1 MENFSIINNI
11 KLVIWDLDETFW
23 QGTLSEEGIQ
33 VISENVEIIKI
44 LTDRGIMNSIASK
57 NDFQI
62 AKDKLTSIG
71 IWEYFC
77 FPKISWEPKGNLIK
91 EIIRDFQ
98 LRPENVLFIDD
109 NKHNLKEASFYN
121 NNLNI
126 KEPSFINDILSH
138 PAFKGKNDFEHSRL
152 KQYKILEEKNKHKQ
166 IYTSNTDFLASS
178 NIKVFF
184 DKNTLQN
191 FNRVE
196 ELIERTNQLNYTKN
210 RASSLDI
217 LNDLNNP
224 DFDSCLI
231 RVSDN
236 YGDYGIVGFYLLD
249 KRYNK
254 LKHFVFSCRILNLGI
269 PQFVYSKL
277 NFPLITAIPEIVE
290 ELDQTSPEWITA
302 IDINYNNSKINNC
315 IEKNLNKRKVYFKGG
330 CDLSQML
337 FYLENDTF
345 HIMQETNYVNS
356 DNFPIHNEHTLA
368 LLGSLMY
375 PEKVKNY
382 LENASYI
389 PFIDSAFFK
398 TSIFEFKYD
407 CLVYS
412 LLMDYTQELYI
423 SQSDKSIILPYG
435 GYYNHLTDINN
446 RDHIIQSYLDKQIL
460 GVNANVLSE
469 FSKNFHHIGKISQ
482 DHFFKN
488 LEKIRQLVPVE
499 IPIIFI
505 NGAEI
510 NSNVNKFELDAYE
523 RHIQMNSTLSE
534 FVNKHKNVFLLD
546 IRNIIKD
553 KRQLTDSIRHYTR
566 ESYKD
571 ISIELLKLL
580 NEVVDKEIV
589 YELSFIKEIYH
600 RYPILLRIKNKIKRL
615 INGN

>member
-1 MENFSIINNI
+1 MENFSILNSI

-33 VISENVEIIKI
+33 VIAENVEIIKI

-71 IWEYFC
+71 VWEYFC

-109 NKHNLKEASFYN
+109 NKHNLKEACFYN
-121 NNLNI
+121 NNLNVI
-126 KEPSFINDILSH
+126 EPSFIRDMLNH
-138 PAFKGKNDFEHSRL
+138 PSFKGKNDFEHSRL
-152 KQYKILEEKNKHKQ
+152 KQYKILEEKNKDKQ
-166 IYTSNTDFLASS
+166 IYSSNADFLASS

-217 LNDLNNP
+217 LKDLNNS
-224 DFDSCLI
+224 DYDSCLI
-231 RVSDN
+231 KVSDN

-249 KRYNK
+249 KKSNK

-277 NFPLITAIPEIVE
+277 NFPLITIIPEVVE
-290 ELDQTSPEWITA
+290 LLDQTRPNWIKEL
-302 IDINYNNSKINNC
+302 DINYYNSLTYSHK
-315 IEKNLNKRKVYFKGG
+315 EKNLNKRKVYFKGG

-337 FYLENDTF
+337 FYLENETF
-345 HIMQETNYVNS
+345 EIIQETNYVNS

-368 LLGSLMY
+368 LLGSLIY
-375 PEKVKNY
+375 PKEIKNY

-389 PFIDSAFFK
+389 PFIDSSFFK
-398 TSIFEFKYD
+398 TSIFECNYD

-423 SQSDKSIILPYG
+423 SQSDESIVLPYG

-446 RDHIIQSYLDKQIL
+446 RESIIQSYLGKQIK
-460 GVNANVLSE
+460 GVNANVLNE
-469 FSKNFHHIGKISQ
+469 FSEKFHHVGKISLEQ
-482 DHFFKN
+482 FYKN
-488 LEKIRQLVPVE
+488 LEKIREKVPVE
-499 IPIIFI
+499 IPIIFL
-505 NGAEI
+505 NGAEV
-510 NSNVNKFELDAYE
+510 NSNVNKFEIDAYE
-523 RHIQMNSTLSE
+523 RHVQMNSKLSE
-534 FVNKHKNVFLLD
+534 FVNKHDNVFLLD

-553 KRQLTDSIRHYTR
+553 KSQLTDSIRHYTR

-580 NEVVDKEIV
+580 NQLVDNEIV
-589 YELSFIKEIYH
+589 YELSFIKELYH
-600 RYPILLRIKNKIKRL
+600 RYPILLRIKSKIKRM